1 MLNKFIDVRDRDS
14 YSTFTSATG
23 VSILTS
29 FLTEETDDMRKG
41 TRPPPLNLSIVTR
54 PRSLPR
60 LSTTPIARELTPL
73 LTPLPEEV
81 EEPTG
86 AAIRAVRV
94 AVDFMQIV
102 SCLLVILMLAIFFIS
117 YSGAAVSSHGIKAFI
132 LIAALT
138 CDVGLGMWSI
148 VHHDRP
154 WTGPA
159 VLLRTLTASVLLG
172 SLVSFLAVERVFP
185 SDYTYWGL
193 PLSQT
198 GAPVLGLVSAI
209 LGWDLVHVVLSRR
222 TVECWALLQGRQ
234 GEQMIDFMLFHYS
247 QQRKYRSM
255 ASQTLQVNNLD
266 LSADEHDCQQ
276 GWSMWICTKTNPAP
290 MSETIAKAITAATN
304 NEPCHYIGCIR
315 TDLSLTD
322 HDREE
327 NINKE
332 ENTVDLPKAKAS
344 QQLFRLHNPRTL
356 PSSIS
361 LRYDCIT

>member
-23 VSILTS
+23 ISILAS

-41 TRPPPLNLSIVTR
+41 SRPPPLNLSIVTR

-86 AAIRAVRV
+86 AGIRAVRV

-102 SCLLVILMLAIFFIS
+102 SCLLVILMLAIFLIS
-117 YSGAAVSSHGIKAFI
+117 YSGAAVSSHGYAPHPWILYKSQGLTSICSIRAFV

-172 SLVSFLAVERVFP
+172 SLVSSLAVEGVFP

-193 PLSQT
+193 PLSQA

-209 LGWDLVHVVLSRR
+209 L
-222 TVECWALLQGRQ
+222 
-234 GEQMIDFMLFHYS
+234 
-247 QQRKYRSM
+247 
-255 ASQTLQVNNLD
+255 
-266 LSADEHDCQQ
+266 
-276 GWSMWICTKTNPAP
+276 
-290 MSETIAKAITAATN
+290 
-304 NEPCHYIGCIR
+304 
-315 TDLSLTD
+315 
-322 HDREE
+322 
-327 NINKE
+327 
-332 ENTVDLPKAKAS
+332 
-344 QQLFRLHNPRTL
+344 
-356 PSSIS
+356 
-361 LRYDCIT
+361 

>member
-23 VSILTS
+23 ISILTS

-102 SCLLVILMLAIFFIS
+102 SCLLVILMLAIFFTS
-117 YSGAAVSSHGIKAFI
+117 YSGAAVSSRGIKAFI

-222 TVECWALLQGRQ
+222 TVECWARMCSWGHRQMLRRRWLSSRGHRRGRSGPWWFNSRQ
-234 GEQMIDFMLFHYS
+234 
-247 QQRKYRSM
+247 
-255 ASQTLQVNNLD
+255 
-266 LSADEHDCQQ
+266 SALEKR
-276 GWSMWICTKTNPAP
+276 GWTCVSV
-290 MSETIAKAITAATN
+290 S
-304 NEPCHYIGCIR
+304 
-315 TDLSLTD
+315 
-322 HDREE
+322 
-327 NINKE
+327 
-332 ENTVDLPKAKAS
+332 
-344 QQLFRLHNPRTL
+344 
-356 PSSIS
+356 
-361 LRYDCIT
+361 

>member
-23 VSILTS
+23 ISILTS

-94 AVDFMQIV
+94 AVDFMQSV
-102 SCLLVILMLAIFFIS
+102 SCLLVILMLAIFLIS

-159 VLLRTLTASVLLG
+159 VLPDTHSVSAPRQSSIFPCRGEGLPVRLHVLGPASFTNWCTCTGSRLCYLGMGSCSCRSVSTNCRVLGPYVLLG
-172 SLVSFLAVERVFP
+172 TPTDAS
-185 SDYTYWGL
+185 T
-193 PLSQT
+193 
-198 GAPVLGLVSAI
+198 
-209 LGWDLVHVVLSRR
+209 
-222 TVECWALLQGRQ
+222 
-234 GEQMIDFMLFHYS
+234 
-247 QQRKYRSM
+247 SM
-255 ASQTLQVNNLD
+255 AIK
-266 LSADEHDCQQ
+266 Q
-276 GWSMWICTKTNPAP
+276 GTQKGTK
-290 MSETIAKAITAATN
+290 
-304 NEPCHYIGCIR
+304 
-315 TDLSLTD
+315 
-322 HDREE
+322 
-327 NINKE
+327 
-332 ENTVDLPKAKAS
+332 
-344 QQLFRLHNPRTL
+344 RTL
-356 PSSIS
+356 VV
-361 LRYDCIT
+361 